1 MVVSSSLI
9 VSHHL
14 NTTLASRSSRSA
26 NGSAFDC
33 FHGVNDLELCG
44 VEGEAILV
52 ADIVRVVLS
61 VIKLCLLLSLK

>member
-44 VEGEAILV
+44 
-52 ADIVRVVLS
+52 
-61 VIKLCLLLSLK
+61 